1 MAIQTI
7 CELNFVATGP
17 KLNLN
22 DDLNMPRHAPE
33 SEYPQSVDDLTCM
46 FSAVDDASQTE
57 P

>member
-7 CELNFVATGP
+7 CELNLVATGP

-22 DDLNMPRHAPE
+22 DLNMPRHAPE
-33 SEYPQSVDDLTCM
+33 SEYPQSVDDLM
-46 FSAVDDASQTE
+46 FSAVDDVSQTE

>member
-7 CELNFVATGP
+7 CELNLVATGP

-22 DDLNMPRHAPE
+22 DLNMPRRAPE
-33 SEYPQSVDDLTCM
+33 SESMHPQSVDDLM